1 MSPKWVLLTKKCY
14 NLDCKLFNKNS
25 AEVTRR
31 GNMLKV
37 TKRFNI
43 YYVVMAIGFLLAIA
57 LSLAI
62 PVHMFAPDDWAFY
75 YAVKNFSQGKL
86 VVDNILHFQQVDQAW
101 QQGGLLIQYN
111 RIADNKWA
119 VEKAPGYIFFLVPFE
134 LMGIPRWGNVVLALG
149 MTIVTFILL
158 KRLRDEKTACIGS
171 LLMLFTPVSLI
182 MLNRSYVD
190 AFAANAFLVIGGGL
204 YIYYCLE
211 RDRFRPMRGA
221 VLLFLAFLFI
231 GWSVVV
237 RYSNLPIAVIFALH
251 FVITWLRALLRGE
264 NIGLQFEIPAVIL
277 GIGLPLASLLLYNV
291 TVFGSPFDNGYNY
304 SSFPVK
310 FAYQYIGAVDPAGH
324 SIPLKIIEGNLRNV
338 PWPLFIG
345 YPLLLIGIP
354 GIVIVFYQKI
364 AALFKRC
371 GLTGTWANL
380 DAELPWGILL
390 ILVGWFICVFGLYM
404 MYEWTSTTTM
414 SGLPYIQMKQIP
426 FIEFARFYLPGL
438 LPIVVIVSLIVARF
452 PVKLWAALLIIAIV
466 VSSSLYLHTALG
478 ETLIPLLTPPGFAP
492 R

>member
-1 MSPKWVLLTKKCY
+1 M
-14 NLDCKLFNKNS
+14 LFNKDS
-25 AEVTRR
+25 AEAARR

-43 YYVVMAIGFLLAIA
+43 YCVLVVIGFLLAVS

-62 PVHMFAPDDWAFY
+62 PAHMFAPDDWAYY
-75 YAVKNFSQGKL
+75 YAVKNFSHGKL
-86 VVDNILHFQQVDQAW
+86 VVDDFLHFQQVDQAW

-111 RIADNKWA
+111 RIAINKWA
-119 VEKAPGYIFFLVPFE
+119 VEKAPGYVFFLVPFE
-134 LMGIPRWGNVVLALG
+134 LMGIPRWGNVLLALG
-149 MTIVTFILL
+149 MTIVTYILL
-158 KRLRDEKTACIGS
+158 KRLREEKTACIGS

-182 MLNRSYVD
+182 MLNRSYMD

-211 RDRFRPMRGA
+211 RDKFRPMRGA
-221 VLLFLAFLFI
+221 VLLFLAFLFAA
-231 GWSVVV
+231 WSVVV
-237 RYSNLPIAVIFALH
+237 RYSNLPIAVILALH
-251 FVITWLRALLRGE
+251 FVITRSRALLRGK
-264 NIGLQFEIPAVIL
+264 NTRLQFEIPSVFL
-277 GIGLPLASLLLYNV
+277 GIGLPLALLLFYNV
-291 TVFGSPFDNGYNY
+291 TVFGSAFSSGYDY
-304 SSFPVK
+304 SSFPYK
-310 FAYQYIGAVDPAGH
+310 FAYQYIGAVDPTGQ

-364 AALFKRC
+364 MALFKRY

-438 LPIVVIVSLIVARF
+438 LPIVVIVSLIIARF
-452 PVKLWAALLIIAIV
+452 PIKLWSALLVIAIV

-478 ETLIPLLTPPGFAP
+478 ETLIPLLTKFPPPKLIPP
-492 R
+492 RFVPP

>member
-1 MSPKWVLLTKKCY
+1 
-14 NLDCKLFNKNS
+14 
-25 AEVTRR
+25 
-31 GNMLKV
+31 MLKV

-43 YYVVMAIGFLLAIA
+43 YLVVMVIGFLLAIA

-62 PVHMFAPDDWAFY
+62 PANMFAPDDWAYY

-86 VVDNILHFQQVDQAW
+86 VIDDSLHLQQVNQAG
-101 QQGGLLIQYN
+101 QMGGLLIQYN
-111 RIADNKWA
+111 RIAFNKWA

-134 LMGIPRWGNVVLALG
+134 LMGIPRWGNVLLALG
-149 MTIVTFILL
+149 MTIVTYILL
-158 KRLRDEKTACIGS
+158 KRLRNEKTACIGS

-182 MLNRSYVD
+182 MLNRSYAD

-211 RDRFRPMRGA
+211 RDKLRPMRGA

-231 GWSVVV
+231 GWSVLV
-237 RYSNLPIAVIFALH
+237 RYTNLPIAVILALH
-251 FVITWLRALLRGE
+251 FVITRLRALLRRE
-264 NIGLQFEIPAVIL
+264 KTRLQFEIPSVIL
-277 GIGLPLASLLLYNV
+277 GIGLPLALLLFYNI

-310 FAYQYIGAVDPAGH
+310 FAYQYIGAVDPAGQ

-354 GIVIVFYQKI
+354 GIFIVFYQKI
-364 AALFKRC
+364 AALFKRYS
-371 GLTGTWANL
+371 LPGTWAGL
-380 DAELPWGILL
+380 DTELPWGILL

-414 SGLPYIQMKQIP
+414 SGLPFIQMKQVP

-438 LPIVVIVSLIVARF
+438 LPIVVIVSLIIARF
-452 PVKLWAALLIIAIV
+452 PIKLWAALLVIAIV
-466 VSSSLYLHTALG
+466 VSSSVYLHTALG
-478 ETLIPLLTPPGFAP
+478 ETLIPLLTKFSNPQLIPPRFAP
-492 R
+492 P